1 MSYQNGLSQL
11 LVIQDMRVSCCKGV
25 VCPTPEINFS
35 KCEVSSNSE
44 CCNLNLSS
52 LSNHI
57 WAAYAASENI
67 GTVTNESWQ
76 HESRAGVRIALLD
89 HFDLL

>member
-1 MSYQNGLSQL
+1 MTA
-11 LVIQDMRVSCCKGV
+11 CKGV

-35 KCEVSSNSE
+35 KCEVSSDSE

-52 LSNHI
+52 LSTHI
-57 WAAYAASENI
+57 CAAYAVSVNI

-76 HESRAGVRIALLD
+76 HESMVRARISLRD

>member
-1 MSYQNGLSQL
+1 MTA
-11 LVIQDMRVSCCKGV
+11 CKGV

-35 KCEVSSNSE
+35 KCEVSSDSE

-52 LSNHI
+52 LSTHI
-57 WAAYAASENI
+57 CAAYAVSVNI

-76 HESRAGVRIALLD
+76 HESTVRARICLRD